1 MGLGVGKLVARLRA
15 QSAGHENNIMI
26 KIFFQIALLL
36 LPGFIC
42 PGADLTGRNIPGE
55 PQDTLQEK
63 QFLYNGRLWWNQH
76 IKVRG
81 HAYYLS
87 GDFIPGNVS
96 LKGKEY
102 KDLKIKYDIFSDEI
116 ILFVNPKTII
126 VLNKEMI
133 DGFSFSFE
141 NTGYNVRNFG
151 SDSTSLINGYA
162 NVLYEGPSAFYVKF
176 LKKIEPLAEEK
187 KYDRFYQVHRM
198 FLMHN
203 GTLVPFSGKKGLLDI
218 MEDRK
223 KELKVFI
230 KENRAGIIRK
240 DPYSF
245 IPVMKYYD
253 SLRKNLL

>member
-1 MGLGVGKLVARLRA
+1 MLKTYFHIILLFLSVL
-15 QSAGHENNIMI
+15 
-26 KIFFQIALLL
+26 FFPA
-36 LPGFIC
+36 
-42 PGADLTGRNIPGE
+42 ADLSGRNFLSE
-55 PQDTLQEK
+55 PQDTLQQK
-63 QFLYNGRLWWNQH
+63 QFLYNGRVWWNQH

-87 GDFIPGNVS
+87 ADFIPGTVILN
-96 LKGKEY
+96 GKEY
-102 KDLKIKYDIFSDEI
+102 NDLQIKYDIFFDEI

-133 DGFSFSFE
+133 DGFSFRFE
-141 NTGYNVRNFG
+141 NVGYDIRNFG

-162 NVLYEGPSAFYVKF
+162 NVLYEGPTSFYVKF

-203 GTLVPFSGKKGLLDI
+203 GTLVSFSGKKGLLDI
-218 MEDRK
+218 LEDRK

-230 KENRAGIIRK
+230 KENRTGIIRK

-245 IPVMKYYD
+245 VPVIKYYD
-253 SLRKNLL
+253 SLRNNLL